1 VFLTPNEAI
10 VARLY
15 AAAQRWQHTTGERV
29 EVVRDVEGPQV
40 LRIRE
45 WPSSV
50 HLNQAA
56 EARFA
61 LWGTPVVSLQ
71 SERAFLRAE
80 LQRRDA
86 VNARRPPEARMR
98 YLVWTIN
105 DPEEMCALVR
115 LGVDGLL
122 TDEPGHLA
130 TMVRHWGRPGTCP
143 P

>member
-1 VFLTPNEAI
+1 YDALPKVVFLTPSAAM

-15 AAAQRWQHTTGERV
+15 AAAQRWQPTTGERV
-29 EVVRDVEGPQV
+29 EVVRDGEGTQA
-40 LRIRE
+40 LRVRAC
-45 WPSSV
+45 PSSV
-50 HLNQAA
+50 PLNQAA

-71 SERAFLRAE
+71 SARAFLRAE

-105 DPEEMCALVR
+105 DPAEMCALVR

-122 TDEPGHLA
+122 TDDPGGGGA
-130 TMVRHWGRPGTCP
+130 APRVG
-143 P
+143 